1 MNRTRTHGQH
11 QNSTR
16 HAVAKPERNYTLEA
30 VTYQYNLIFLAFLML
45 LSVVMWSAMPLTLAA
60 GVEMIYLAMVP
71 GTEVFQRSVENKY
84 RAIEA
89 DNERKKLESRV
100 EKLPLDR
107 RARLEQV
114 MNLIENTRAN
124 LTDDPDNM
132 LSGVESRL
140 GAFQERYLGLCEAE
154 HNYRTLMNTVNEGAL
169 VREIAGVEQEIKSAS
184 SRVKRSL
191 EERYEV
197 LVKRLE
203 RMRLVRDNG
212 SIIRNQLATIEDTLK
227 LIHESSLTMRNPQ
240 SVSTQLDDLLS
251 EMQIAEDAVLEA
263 ESVVGSNDSRLEA
276 FERELEE
283 ATSERS

>member
-1 MNRTRTHGQH
+1 M
-11 QNSTR
+11 
-16 HAVAKPERNYTLEA
+16 AKPERNYTLEA
-30 VTYQYNLIFLAFLML
+30 VTYQYNLIFLVFLML
-45 LSVVMWSAMPLTLAA
+45 LSVVMWSALPLALAA

-124 LTDDPDNM
+124 LTDDPENM